1 MKKQIMSPSATAN
14 KENEFI
20 CFPNLEENDLLVWT
34 ASHIDRTSQESLLR
48 DTSDREKIRSSRTES
63 ISSEAQSISS
73 PKSFQSAFNNALLS
87 SKSSENIVRMLIN
100 FWFYQACFPGKSH
113 LFRISLMPLFLKVSR
128 SNYFYGVRWDQIQLY
143 FKIAI
148 VFSE

>member
-1 MKKQIMSPSATAN
+1 MSPSATAN

-100 FWFYQACFPGKSH
+100 F
-113 LFRISLMPLFLKVSR
+113 
-128 SNYFYGVRWDQIQLY
+128 
-143 FKIAI
+143 
-148 VFSE
+148 